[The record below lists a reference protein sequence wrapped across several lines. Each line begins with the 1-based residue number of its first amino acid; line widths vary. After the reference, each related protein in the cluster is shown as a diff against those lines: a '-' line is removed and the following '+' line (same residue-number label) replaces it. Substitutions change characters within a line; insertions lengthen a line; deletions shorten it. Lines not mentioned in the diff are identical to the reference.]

1 MYSVSVKVLEIPHF
15 QRYFEYQNDA
25 QLRIAWVSKYTV
37 NAGNIAMFMIYRISF
52 PDIRN
57 WPLY

>member
-25 QLRIAWVSKYTV
+25 QLRIA
-37 NAGNIAMFMIYRISF
+37 
-52 PDIRN
+52 
-57 WPLY
+57 